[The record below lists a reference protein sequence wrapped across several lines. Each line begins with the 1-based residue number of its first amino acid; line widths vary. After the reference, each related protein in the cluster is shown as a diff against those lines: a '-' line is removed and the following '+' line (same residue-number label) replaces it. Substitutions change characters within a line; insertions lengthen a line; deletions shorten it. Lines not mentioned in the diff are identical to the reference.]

1 MQVQA
6 KLVRLG
12 ATLGFNIWVAAGD
25 RNKVSELLSDE
36 HRAKLVAT
44 LPLNFDLA
52 TMKTIENIDVI
63 WLERRAIAHAF
74 EVEHTTTIYS
84 GPATDGRPAHDA
96 AAH

>member
-1 MQVQA
+1 LQIQA

-52 TMKTIENIDVI
+52 TMKTIENIRCHLAGTPRHCARI
-63 WLERRAIAHAF
+63 RGRAHDDDLQW
-74 EVEHTTTIYS
+74 
-84 GPATDGRPAHDA
+84 PATDG
-96 AAH
+96 